1 MDERPD
7 TLTTWIRGPSRAPRA
22 SRIQHEIGRKMGL
35 HAVAR
40 VLLLRRSMATKLSVP
55 RPDRGG
61 KIKLEKKLAPLEP
74 PKPVAPEPKQE
85 EAVLDPIEVVEDID
99 ITEPSPPPVVEA
111 KPPVVEPV
119 LPPPPPMPV
128 LPPPPRMPIFEPV
141 RPPMR
146 SLAPSL
152 PSEYELDSIRKSS
165 PPIIERRKQLQ
176 KYVASAVGV
185 AWFICMLAIG
195 ETALRSI
202 LGH

>member
-1 MDERPD
+1 MK
-7 TLTTWIRGPSRAPRA
+7 
-22 SRIQHEIGRKMGL
+22 Q
-35 HAVAR
+35 
-40 VLLLRRSMATKLSVP
+40 
-55 RPDRGG
+55 
-61 KIKLEKKLAPLEP
+61 EKKMAPVEP
-74 PKPVAPEPKQE
+74 PKPAPPKE
-85 EAVLDPIEVVEDID
+85 EELVLDPIEVVEDID
-99 ITEPSPPPVVEA
+99 ITEPSPPPVVEVA
-111 KPPVVEPV
+111 PPVVEPI
-119 LPPPPPMPV
+119 LPPPPPVLPV
-128 LPPPPRMPIFEPV
+128 LPPPVPIFEPV

-185 AWFICMLAIG
+185 AWFICLLAIG